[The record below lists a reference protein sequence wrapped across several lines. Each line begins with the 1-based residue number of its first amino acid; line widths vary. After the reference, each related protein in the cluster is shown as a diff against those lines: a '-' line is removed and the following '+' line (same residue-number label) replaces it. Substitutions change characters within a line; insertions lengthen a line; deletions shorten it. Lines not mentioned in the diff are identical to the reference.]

1 MFSVILSLWAWRLKS
16 DQNGI
21 EIVSLGTFKDMLRRL
36 KSDQNGI
43 EISASS
49 GRRTAQQPLKSD
61 QNGIEI
67 PNAADNFFNAF
78 NVKIRPKWD

>member
-1 MFSVILSLWAWRLKS
+1 VLKSDQNGIEINLIIKQNNNLVLLKS

-21 EIVSLGTFKDMLRRL
+21 EIVFIYHSLFFHLKL

-43 EISASS
+43 EIY
-49 GRRTAQQPLKSD
+49 GYEEQVGFWK
-61 QNGIEI
+61 
-67 PNAADNFFNAF
+67 